1 MVWCGVQ
8 VTLVSNL
15 EAYGLSPGAL
25 AREAQRGAA
34 AAGGVTRSAAA
45 KHDQLMVQG
54 DQVIAF
60 TLISKTT

>member
-1 MVWCGVQ
+1 M
-8 VTLVSNL
+8 TLVSNL